1 MGLTVNTPPPSRVK
15 VFLVR
20 MVDNSVERR
29 RRRDVGVVAYEGGVS
44 DTVVL
49 TGDQLA
55 EGGSFAMR

>member
-1 MGLTVNTPPPSRVK
+1 
-15 VFLVR
+15 